1 MPRNSL
7 QQMLVEGAP
16 FETRHGKPC
25 LGTAAL
31 LKRFQLA
38 QGQSTHAGIEVK
50 MQLGLRARLTGTQR
64 RKLLG
69 VLEEKLDLETRF
81 VATIK
86 RLRIQ
91 VGIGAEQDRSSLGA
105 GIHPKHDSQ
114 SLPRIRS
121 GVTPKMNV
129 VEDLMVE
136 HHVVV
141 APYPFKA

>member
-50 MQLGLRARLTGTQR
+50 MQFGLRARLAGIQR

-69 VLEEKLDLETRF
+69 VSEEKLDLEACF
-81 VATIK
+81 VPTIK
-86 RLRIQ
+86 RLRVQ
-91 VGIGAEQDRSSLGA
+91 VGIGAEQHRPPLATGVHHEHHTQVA
-105 GIHPKHDSQ
+105 PK
-114 SLPRIRS
+114 
-121 GVTPKMNV
+121 VNV
-129 VEDLMVE
+129 VEDLMIE
-136 HHVVV
+136 NDVVV
-141 APYPFKA
+141 FALYPFKA

>member
-1 MPRNSL
+1 
-7 QQMLVEGAP
+7 MLVEGAP

-38 QGQSTHAGIEVK
+38 QGESTHAGIEVK
-50 MQLGLRARLTGTQR
+50 MQLGLRARLTGIQR

-69 VLEEKLDLETRF
+69 VSEEKLDLEARF

-91 VGIGAEQDRSSLGA
+91 VGIGAEQNRPPLSA
-105 GIHPKHDSQ
+105 GIDDEHHTQVAPK
-114 SLPRIRS
+114 
-121 GVTPKMNV
+121 VNV
-129 VEDLMVE
+129 VKDLMME
-136 HHVVV
+136 NDGVVFTV
-141 APYPFKA
+141 QPLKA

>member
-1 MPRNSL
+1 MTRNSL
-7 QQMLVEGAP
+7 QQMLVEGTP

-38 QGQSTHAGIEVK
+38 QGQSTHSGIEVK

-69 VLEEKLDLETRF
+69 ISEEKLDLEACF
-81 VATIK
+81 VPTIK

-91 VGIGAEQDRSSLGA
+91 VDIGAERTARRWVWVSTKSTTRKL
-105 GIHPKHDSQ
+105 
-114 SLPRIRS
+114 RRR
-121 GVTPKMNV
+121 
-129 VEDLMVE
+129 
-136 HHVVV
+136 
-141 APYPFKA
+141 

>member
-1 MPRNSL
+1 MTRNSL

-16 FETRHGKPC
+16 FETRYGKPC

-38 QGQSTHAGIEVK
+38 QGQSTHTGIEVK

-69 VLEEKLDLETRF
+69 VPEEKLDLETRF

-91 VGIGAEQDRSSLGA
+91 VGIGAEQDRPPLGA
-105 GIHPKHDSQ
+105 GIHHKHDSQ
-114 SLPRIRS
+114 
-121 GVTPKMNV
+121 VTPKMNV
-129 VEDLMVE
+129 VEALMVE
-136 HHVVV
+136 HHAVVF
-141 APYPFKA
+141 ALYPFKA

>member
-31 LKRFQLA
+31 LSCFQLA
-38 QGQSTHAGIEVK
+38 QGQSTHTGIEMK

-69 VLEEKLDLETRF
+69 VPEEKLDLEACF
-81 VATIK
+81 VSTIK

-91 VGIGAEQDRSSLGA
+91 VGIAAEQDRPTLGM
-105 GIHPKHDSQ
+105 GIDDEHHTQ
-114 SLPRIRS
+114 IA
-121 GVTPKMNV
+121 PKMDV

-141 APYPFKA
+141 FALYPFKA